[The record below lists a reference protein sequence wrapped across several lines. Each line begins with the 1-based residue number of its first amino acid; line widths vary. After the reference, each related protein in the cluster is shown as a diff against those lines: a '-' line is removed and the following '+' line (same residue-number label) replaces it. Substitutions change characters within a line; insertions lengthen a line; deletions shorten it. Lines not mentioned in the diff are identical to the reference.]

1 MSFFLNCLI
10 FVINNV
16 ELSCIDDE
24 LNLKVTMDEN
34 ILCAFI
40 CAKVLIIL
48 QCMPKTLEN
57 KLWFFQIVFL
67 KNNFFGTNV
76 SNPFKYYDDILATW
90 IHLTLA

>member
-1 MSFFLNCLI
+1 MLIWFYCLCTSSCACENQGLQLMSFFKNFLI

-57 KLWFFQIVFL
+57 KL
-67 KNNFFGTNV
+67 
-76 SNPFKYYDDILATW
+76 
-90 IHLTLA
+90 

>member
-1 MSFFLNCLI
+1 MLIWFYCLRTSSCACENQGLQLMSLKKNFLI

-57 KLWFFQIVFL
+57 KLWFFQIVF
-67 KNNFFGTNV
+67 
-76 SNPFKYYDDILATW
+76 
-90 IHLTLA
+90 

>member
-1 MSFFLNCLI
+1 MLIWFYYLRTSSCACENQGLQLMSFKKNFLI

-57 KLWFFQIVFL
+57 QL
-67 KNNFFGTNV
+67 
-76 SNPFKYYDDILATW
+76 
-90 IHLTLA
+90 